1 MINEIIERIYLHP
14 KVRELIKN
22 IKPEHLQQDLLQEVA
37 LVLLT
42 YPPDKIIKLHKEGNL
57 LAYTLK
63 TIWKLGTGTKG
74 SFYKIYKKND
84 LIKAIDYFRS
94 QLGKEIPISTSN
106 IASNILLKKL
116 DSNAND
122 AHESIIFQK
131 YVELKNAK
139 KVAEFFNIPHLHA
152 FNVIK
157 KTKNELKRAINEQNT

>member
-1 MINEIIERIYLHP
+1 MINQIIEQIYLHP

-37 LVLLT
+37 VVLLT
-42 YPPDKIIKLHKEGNL
+42 YPEEKIIKLHNEGNL

-84 LIKAIDYFRS
+84 LIKAIDYFRC
-94 QLGKEIPISTSN
+94 QLGKEIPISTTI
-106 IASNILLKKL
+106 IASNILSKKL

-131 YVELKNAK
+131 YVELKSAK
-139 KVAEFFNIPHLHA
+139 KVADFFNIPHLHA

-157 KTKNELKRAINEQNT
+157 KTKNELKRAINES